1 MLKSID
7 MHGRLL
13 WSPDMDGRLLWSHT
27 DGHFLIA
34 ELGLQLFYLDSSTQL
49 GLFSM
54 DVEKCIQYVT
64 QYKVLPF
71 KLFCFPTTANELKRE
86 YHKLA
91 TRIHP
96 DKTNNTTTQEFRV
109 VLEQYEYMCRLMKL
123 LSKDEIMERRKL
135 EEKRTLEL
143 DAQTQMADDAERKYE
158 KFVATNT
165 FVQEPTLERT
175 QQQVQ
180 EPVAEPEPVAEST
193 EVPTDEYQ
201 LKYRLVQVP
210 SKDFATE
217 KSHRTR
223 KRRRGLKGKSNDEK
237 VPGFSDLS
245 EYERLVRI
253 FNALER
259 FGCFKRKSGEQLK
272 EVKRYKKS
280 TEKFGSDVFMDF
292 MFQEKHF
299 DYNDVVKVRPS
310 VKQVDFNRVRG
321 YRSKFEH
328 ENITKESFMKIAFEE
343 F

>member
-1 MLKSID
+1 MVYVQLSCILHAALQIGSHVWILHLRVRGEEYHCGIFATCD
-7 MHGRLL
+7 LTCAFGGCVAVACS
-13 WSPDMDGRLLWSHT
+13 SPDFLSSSNEALACSPHLAKKLSPLSHV
-27 DGHFLIA
+27 A
-34 ELGLQLFYLDSSTQL
+34 LQSCQDT
-49 GLFSM
+49 
-54 DVEKCIQYVT
+54 
-64 QYKVLPF
+64 
-71 KLFCFPTTANELKRE
+71 
-86 YHKLA
+86 
-91 TRIHP
+91 
-96 DKTNNTTTQEFRV
+96 
-109 VLEQYEYMCRLMKL
+109 
-123 LSKDEIMERRKL
+123 LSKNKISGKTSLPTQVRKAWYHSTDL
-135 EEKRTLEL
+135 V
-143 DAQTQMADDAERKYE
+143 AERKYE

-165 FVQEPTLERT
+165 FVQEPTLERI

-180 EPVAEPEPVAEST
+180 EPVAEPT
-193 EVPTDEYQ
+193 EVPTGEYQ

-210 SKDFATE
+210 SKDYATE